1 MILIVFSFL
10 IGLVFGSFFGCCIY
24 RVPREI
30 SLLKPAFSFCPACQ
44 KSIAWRD
51 NIPVLSWLWLRGRCR
66 ACGERISLHY
76 PLVEAITGIFFAM
89 ASWKFGFPLM
99 IPILVLGSL
108 LILTTFID
116 IKFFLIP
123 DVLSKPGIVCGIVAS
138 LLFPQLHDTSSRL
151 AAGGLS
157 VAGAFIGGG
166 LLFLIS
172 ELGKLAFGRYKV
184 ILPVPTPFSFQAAG
198 PANDSERRRTTANDS
213 VGEGT
218 TANDNER
225 RRTTTNDSERE
236 ETAANDG
243 GVDARIV
250 IDDEPY
256 RWDDHFF
263 RKNDRIRIRAEQVT
277 INGKD
282 FHGVDLTFYQD
293 RLETAAGGPISLAD
307 LYSVVGRTAYAEFPR
322 EAMGLGDV
330 KLLAAIGAFTGWAG
344 VLFTVPVASLVGAIY
359 GIGTILIG
367 RREWSS
373 RIPFGPYLA
382 IGATVWIFWGKEIL
396 AWYQHALFA

>member
-10 IGLVFGSFFGCCIY
+10 IGLVFGLFFGCCIY
-24 RVPREI
+24 RVPRDI

-44 KSIAWRD
+44 KSIAWHD

-76 PLVEAITGIFFAM
+76 PLVEAITGIFFAI
-89 ASWKFGFPLM
+89 AGWKFGFPLM

-116 IKFFLIP
+116 IEFFLIP

-151 AAGGLS
+151 VAGGLS
-157 VAGAFIGGG
+157 IAGAVIGGG
-166 LLFLIS
+166 LLFVIS

-184 ILPVPTPFSFQAAG
+184 ILPVPTPFSFQAACT
-198 PANDSERRRTTANDS
+198 ANDSERQR
-213 VGEGT
+213 T

-225 RRTTTNDSERE
+225 QRTTADDSG
-236 ETAANDG
+236 D
-243 GVDARIV
+243 DARIV
-250 IDDEPY
+250 IDDEPF

-263 RKNDRIRIRAEQVT
+263 RKNDRIRIRAEEVT

-282 FHGVDLTFYQD
+282 FHGVDLTFYHD
-293 RLETAAGGPISLAD
+293 RLETTAGGTISLAD
-307 LYSVVGRTAYAEFPR
+307 LHSVVGRTAYAEFPR

-359 GIGTILIG
+359 GVGTILIG

-373 RIPFGPYLA
+373 KIPFGPYLA

-396 AWYQHALFA
+396 LWYQHTLFA

>member
-1 MILIVFSFL
+1 MILIVFNFL

-24 RVPREI
+24 RVPRDI

-44 KSIAWRD
+44 KSIAWND
-51 NIPVLSWLWLRGRCR
+51 NIPVLSWLRLRGRCR

-76 PLVEAITGIFFAM
+76 PLVEAITGIFFAI
-89 ASWKFGFPLM
+89 AGWKFGFPLM
-99 IPILVLGSL
+99 IPVLVLGSL

-116 IKFFLIP
+116 IEFFLIP
-123 DVLSKPGIVCGIVAS
+123 DVLTKPGIVCGIVAS
-138 LLFPQLHDTSSRL
+138 LLFPQLHDTFSRL

-157 VAGAFIGGG
+157 IAGAFIGGG
-166 LLFLIS
+166 LLFVIS

-184 ILPVPTPFSFQAAG
+184 ILPVPTRFSFQAACT
-198 PANDSERRRTTANDS
+198 ANDSERQRTTAN
-213 VGEGT
+213 V
-218 TANDNER
+218 N
-225 RRTTTNDSERE
+225 ERE
-236 ETAANDG
+236 ETAANDSG
-243 GVDARIV
+243 DDARIV
-250 IDDEPY
+250 IDDEPF
-256 RWDDHFF
+256 RWHDHFF
-263 RKNDRIRIRAEQVT
+263 RKNDRIRIRAEEVT

-282 FHGVDLTFYQD
+282 FHGVDLIFYHD
-293 RLETAAGGPISLAD
+293 RLETTAGGTISLAD
-307 LYSVVGRTAYAEFPR
+307 LHSVVGRTAYAEFPR

-359 GIGTILIG
+359 GVGTILIG

-373 RIPFGPYLA
+373 KIPFGPYLA

-396 AWYQHALFA
+396 LWYQHTLFA

>member
-1 MILIVFSFL
+1 MILIVFNFL

-24 RVPREI
+24 RVPRDI

-44 KSIAWRD
+44 KSIAWND
-51 NIPVLSWLWLRGRCR
+51 NIPVLSWLRLRGRCR

-76 PLVEAITGIFFAM
+76 PLVEAITGIFFAI
-89 ASWKFGFPLM
+89 AGWKFGFPLM
-99 IPILVLGSL
+99 IPVLVLGSL

-116 IKFFLIP
+116 IEFFLIP
-123 DVLSKPGIVCGIVAS
+123 DVLTKPGIVCGIVAS

-157 VAGAFIGGG
+157 IAGAFIGGG
-166 LLFLIS
+166 LLFVIS

-184 ILPVPTPFSFQAAG
+184 ILPVPTRFSFQAACT
-198 PANDSERRRTTANDS
+198 ANDSERQRTTAN
-213 VGEGT
+213 V
-218 TANDNER
+218 N
-225 RRTTTNDSERE
+225 ERE
-236 ETAANDG
+236 ETAANDSG
-243 GVDARIV
+243 DDARIV
-250 IDDEPY
+250 IDDEPF
-256 RWDDHFF
+256 RWHDHFF
-263 RKNDRIRIRAEQVT
+263 RKNDRIRIRAEEVT

-282 FHGVDLTFYQD
+282 FHGVDLIFYHD
-293 RLETAAGGPISLAD
+293 RLETTAGGTISLAD
-307 LYSVVGRTAYAEFPR
+307 LHSVVGRTAYAEFPR

-359 GIGTILIG
+359 GVGTILIG

-373 RIPFGPYLA
+373 KIPFGPYLA

-396 AWYQHALFA
+396 LWYQHTLFA